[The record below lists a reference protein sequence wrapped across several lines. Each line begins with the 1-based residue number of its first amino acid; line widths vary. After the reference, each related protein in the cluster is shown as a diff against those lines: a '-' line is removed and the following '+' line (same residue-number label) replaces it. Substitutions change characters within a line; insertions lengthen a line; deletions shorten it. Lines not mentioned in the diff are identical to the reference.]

1 LVELPVLT
9 SRVGECLGQVA
20 RLGQLRHWK
29 SVRPVMIGAWPW
41 CHARCRSYPHMHGPC
56 TAPLTAPA
64 CQEDASRALATML
77 VFPRAHS
84 GPLPTDREESSIP
97 LVSGQGQ

>member
-1 LVELPVLT
+1 
-9 SRVGECLGQVA
+9 
-20 RLGQLRHWK
+20 
-29 SVRPVMIGAWPW
+29 
-41 CHARCRSYPHMHGPC
+41 MHGPC
-56 TAPLTAPA
+56 TALLTAPA